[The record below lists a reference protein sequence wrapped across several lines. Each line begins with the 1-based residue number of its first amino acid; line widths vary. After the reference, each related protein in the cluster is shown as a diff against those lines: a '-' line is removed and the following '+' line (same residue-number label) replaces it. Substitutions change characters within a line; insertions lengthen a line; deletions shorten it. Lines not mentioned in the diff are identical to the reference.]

1 MSIYG
6 ELNLIAEPR
15 IPEAFVG
22 TREHMVKF
30 NKPNM
35 AYPSR
40 RHEHRHRN
48 TLKITFNL
56 QIESTDKTR
65 RVINN
70 VGRALFKKKGAH
82 SCFNRY

>member
-6 ELNLIAEPR
+6 ELNLTAEPR

-48 TLKITFNL
+48 TL
-56 QIESTDKTR
+56 
-65 RVINN
+65 
-70 VGRALFKKKGAH
+70 RAWEIM
-82 SCFNRY
+82 

>member
-30 NKPNM
+30 SKPNM

-48 TLKITFNL
+48 TL
-56 QIESTDKTR
+56 
-65 RVINN
+65 
-70 VGRALFKKKGAH
+70 RA
-82 SCFNRY
+82 